1 MNARNFTL
9 QPFPPAGPR
18 PRLKLTGD
26 LSRRGNTLT
35 IRYALRGQLTDLAIP
50 GPAATAAR
58 RTGLWEETCCEF
70 FLAVQDSPRY
80 WEFNLSPA
88 GHWNVYRFASYRQG
102 MVTETAFTSMPFR
115 VQNQPGSLRL
125 ALELDLQKIVRA
137 DQILTVAVA
146 AVLKLAGGG
155 VTYWALNHGG
165 PQPDFHRRDGF
176 ILEL

>member
-1 MNARNFTL
+1 MNARSFTL
-9 QPFPPAGPR
+9 QPFPPAGPL
-18 PRLKLTGD
+18 PRLELTGD
-26 LSRRGNTLT
+26 ISRRAHTLT
-35 IRYALRGQLTDLAIP
+35 IRYALRGQLTVLAVP

-58 RTGLWEETCCEF
+58 RTGLWEETCFEF
-70 FLAVQDSPRY
+70 FLAVQHSPQY

-88 GHWNVYRFASYRQG
+88 GHWNVYRFGSYRHG
-102 MVTETAFTSMPFR
+102 VVTETAFTSLPFLVR
-115 VQNQPGSLRL
+115 SQPDSLL
-125 ALELDLQKIVRA
+125 LSLELDLSKIVRA

-155 VTYWALNHGG
+155 VTYWALTHGG